1 MAITTGSLIG
11 SAGVYYVAA
20 RLNAM
25 GYHVAPTLGSV
36 PNVDLLVS
44 SLDGS
49 SSICVQVKTT
59 RWASRT
65 RGRGEEKRPHHYEW
79 DIGWRCARLNRD
91 DLFFTLVDLKEF
103 DELPDVFILPSRV
116 IYDYFKGGDP
126 ANWPRAR
133 YHPGVAEIARFANNW
148 EIMTSRLRVRAK
160 VARA

>member
-1 MAITTGSLIG
+1 MTIATGSLIG

-49 SSICVQVKTT
+49 ASICLQVKTA
-59 RWASRT
+59 RWAVRT
-65 RGRGEEKRPHHYEW
+65 RGRSEEKKPHHYEW

-91 DLFFTLVDLKEF
+91 DLFFALVDLKEF
-103 DELPDVFILPSRV
+103 DELPDVFVLPSKT
-116 IYDYFKGGDP
+116 IYEYFKSGDP
-126 ANWPRAR
+126 SNWPRAR
-133 YHPGVAEIARFANNW
+133 FHPAIAEVAAYANNW
-148 EIMTSRLRVRAK
+148 EI
-160 VARA
+160 VARRLKGRVKAARA